1 MIEKE
6 ERSIIMENGSEEQG
20 GRLVVKTILQEIEVK
35 RQMMIK
41 SGLENGLQSQKTINL
56 SRQVDQLMNAFD
68 EKQYD
73 KMMINQPIIKNFFQ

>member
-1 MIEKE
+1 
-6 ERSIIMENGSEEQG
+6 MESEEQG
-20 GRLVVKTILQEIEVK
+20 GRLVVKTILQELEVK

-68 EKQYD
+68 EQQYN
-73 KMMINQPIIKNFFQ
+73 KMIINEPIIKNFFQ

>member
-1 MIEKE
+1 
-6 ERSIIMENGSEEQG
+6 MENGSEEQG
-20 GRLVVKTILQEIEVK
+20 GRLVVKTILQELEMK

-68 EKQYD
+68 EQQYD
-73 KMMINQPIIKNFFQ
+73 KMIINQPIIKNFFQ